1 MANMKSTLLQDLF
14 CTRIV
19 TCQSLYLSASTE
31 ACLGFFWKGFMP
43 SLETKTPKI
52 MKRILFL
59 LWQNYNQILQLKV
72 IFLHP
77 DNLNHQVAFN
87 AVCVLDTACT
97 YSGFM
102 GGLLLLAMIFIS
114 SKRLLYNWI
123 CVALS
128 SCV

>member
-1 MANMKSTLLQDLF
+1 MLGVLLEWIHAQSRNKNTQKYEEDSIFALTKLQSKIQKKKFF
-14 CTRIV
+14 CI
-19 TCQSLYLSASTE
+19 
-31 ACLGFFWKGFMP
+31 
-43 SLETKTPKI
+43 I
-52 MKRILFL
+52 
-59 LWQNYNQILQLKV
+59 
-72 IFLHP
+72 
-77 DNLNHQVAFN
+77 QVDFN
-87 AVCVLDTACT
+87 VVCVLDTAYT